1 MNDEEKISKL
11 LGELN
16 NISAPNDFEY
26 RVKARIAKGRPITGI
41 RGYFT
46 VLKYGLPA
54 AAMALIVAVV
64 AIQVNFM
71 YDTDAVPP
79 VAMDSS
85 ISRAKVKEAIE
96 PVEVASVVEKTEE
109 TEPAVETAVIEAPTI
124 RAERVSNNRSIEQK
138 RRRPAQ
144 GGSYDATLSSPRN
157 TILPPGIQN
166 VPTAA
171 PTAENPLEGEP
182 IAVSDVLGQIG
193 IDAKQSAGIWTAAA
207 VKDGSL
213 AENSGVKKG
222 DIIQAIDDHQL
233 KNVKEFTG
241 GFSGKKITV
250 VRDGKAVTFELR

>member
-1 MNDEEKISKL
+1 MFL
-11 LGELN
+11 P
-16 NISAPNDFEY
+16 PNDFEY

-46 VLKYGLPA
+46 LLKYALPA

-79 VAMDSS
+79 VAMDST
-85 ISRAKVKEAIE
+85 RLAVKADETTLPVDLPPTVDAKTEATE
-96 PVEVASVVEKTEE
+96 PVI
-109 TEPAVETAVIEAPTI
+109 ETAVIETPSTKVEKAANT
-124 RAERVSNNRSIEQK
+124 RSIATRKKPVE
-138 RRRPAQ
+138 

-157 TILPPGIQN
+157 TLLPPGIRN
-166 VPTAA
+166 A
-171 PTAENPLEGEP
+171 PTATPTTTNPSEGEP
-182 IAVSDVLGQIG
+182 IAVSDVLGQLG
-193 IDAKQSAGIWTAAA
+193 ISANQSGGIWTAAD
-207 VKDGSL
+207 VKAGSL

-241 GFSGKKITV
+241 AFSGKTITV
-250 VRDGKAVTFELR
+250 VRVGKAVTFELR